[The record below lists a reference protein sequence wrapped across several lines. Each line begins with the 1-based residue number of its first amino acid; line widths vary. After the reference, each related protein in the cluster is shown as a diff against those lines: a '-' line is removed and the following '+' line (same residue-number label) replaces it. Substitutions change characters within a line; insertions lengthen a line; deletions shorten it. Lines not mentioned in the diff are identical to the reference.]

1 VTMLPSGCFDPT
13 ADDRGLLMLS
23 SGWTPLPGAGQ
34 TQFIAGE
41 SFGDFSADALAGL
54 EGTTCDGRY
63 ALAAI
68 DRATRRLVLTRDP
81 AGSVALFWHRDTAG
95 RVHFATG
102 LDSLCQGLAR
112 RPALSESG
120 LSEYLRFLDIAAP
133 NTLYEGVFAL
143 EAGQAVEFTA
153 SGHRELQTA
162 LPVVTPPASYDAAC
176 DEVERRLQAATD
188 RRLAGS
194 AAPAAFL
201 SGGIDSALLC
211 ALASKSGHRVAA
223 FTVGFDTP
231 SLDESATAALI
242 ARHLGLEHHVLRPD
256 GDALEAAFERA
267 HAQAEQPYCDPAGM
281 PTRLLFEACARQS
294 DRVLD
299 GTGAEALPGMMPAR
313 WRRIAHD
320 WIAHLP
326 AAPRHAIA
334 RALGTLP
341 AIDGYARLFEF
352 DVPQDL
358 FIRWNGFTADDIT
371 RLTGRTPDFSRTRFY
386 TAHAALRG
394 ASHLKRLSVLQGTAT
409 PDDRIHQA
417 SIATGLRVEHPFGA
431 PDVTQLLQSLPEDWC
446 WRPDRPK
453 RLLRDLLARHV
464 PEAIWNTP
472 KRGFNIDLTGLLRSH
487 DHRLLRRHL
496 GDPSV
501 IAQLPLDAAEVIRWR
516 DGFIAG
522 DDAMTHRVW
531 ALMNLSAWLS
541 NRRTAASSL
550 VGDPLSRLQ

>member
-1 VTMLPSGCFDPT
+1 MNDAAYGCFDPHT
-13 ADDRGLLMLS
+13 GTLS
-23 SGWTPLPGAGQ
+23 LSTGWVVPAGSSHNVM
-34 TQFIAGE
+34 IAGALFCTDCVADP
-41 SFGDFSADALAGL
+41 SQTGLAPNADGD
-54 EGTTCDGRY
+54 Y
-63 ALAAI
+63 ALAAF
-68 DRATRRLVLTRDP
+68 DALRRTLVLARDP
-81 AGSVALFWHRDTAG
+81 TGVASLFHHRDAAG
-95 RVHFATG
+95 CVHFATG
-102 LDSLCQGLAR
+102 LDVLLTRLPTAPTLSQRGLD
-112 RPALSESG
+112 
-120 LSEYLRFLDIAAP
+120 EYLRFLDIAAP
-133 NTLYEGVFAL
+133 NTIHEGVFAL
-143 EAGQAVEFTA
+143 EAGQAMEFTA
-153 SGHRELQTA
+153 SGHRELRTA
-162 LPVVTPPASYDAAC
+162 VPEVTLPTTYDAAC
-176 DEVERRLQAATD
+176 DEIERRLQAAID

-194 AAPAAFL
+194 DAPAAFL

-211 ALASKSGHRVAA
+211 ALASKAGHRIAA
-223 FTVGFDTP
+223 FTAGFDAP
-231 SLDESATAALI
+231 SLDESTTAAAI
-242 ARHLGLEHHVLRPD
+242 ARHLGIEHHILRPD
-256 GDALEAAFERA
+256 GNALETVFERA

-299 GTGAEALPGMMPAR
+299 GTGAEALPGIMPAR

-320 WIAHLP
+320 WIAHIP
-326 AAPRHAIA
+326 PVPRHAIA
-334 RALGTLP
+334 RTLGTLP
-341 AIDGYARLFEF
+341 AMDGYARLFEF

-371 RLTGRTPDFSRTRFY
+371 RLTGRPPDFSRTRFY

-394 ASHLKRLSVLQGTAT
+394 ASHLKRLAVLQGAAT

-431 PDVTQLLQSLPEDWC
+431 PDVTRLLQALPEDWC

-487 DHRLLRRHL
+487 DHRLLHRHL

-501 IAQLPLDAAEVIRWR
+501 IAHLPLDSAEVIRWR
-516 DGFIAG
+516 DRFIAG

-550 VGDPLSRLQ
+550 ADPPALG

>member
-1 VTMLPSGCFDPT
+1 
-13 ADDRGLLMLS
+13 MLS
-23 SGWTPLPGAGQ
+23 SSWTALPGAAQ
-34 TQFIAGE
+34 THFIAGE
-41 SFGDFSADALAGL
+41 SFDEFSPDFLARR
-54 EGTTCDGRY
+54 EGTTFDGRY
-63 ALAAI
+63 VLAVI
-68 DRATRRLVLTRDP
+68 DRANRQLVLTRDP
-81 AGSVALFWHRDTAG
+81 AGSFALFWHRDTAG
-95 RVHFATG
+95 RIHFATG
-102 LDSLCQGLAR
+102 LDALCESLTRQ
-112 RPALSESG
+112 PALSESG
-120 LSEYLRFLDIAAP
+120 LSEYLRFLDVAAP
-133 NTLYEGVFAL
+133 NTIYEGVFAL

-153 SGHRELQTA
+153 NGYRELQTVI
-162 LPVVTPPASYDAAC
+162 PEITPPANYDAAC
-176 DEVERRLQAATD
+176 DEVEQRLQAAID

-211 ALASKSGHRVAA
+211 ALASKAGHRIAA
-223 FTVGFDTP
+223 FTVGFDVP
-231 SLDESATAALI
+231 SLDESATAAAI

-256 GDALEAAFERA
+256 GTALEAVFERA

-281 PTRLLFEACARQS
+281 PTRLLFEACAKQS

-320 WIAHLP
+320 WIAHIP
-326 AAPRHAIA
+326 SAPRHAIA
-334 RALGTLP
+334 RTLGTLP
-341 AIDGYARLFEF
+341 AIGGYARLFEF

-371 RLTGRTPDFSRTRFY
+371 RLTGRTPDFARTRFY

-394 ASHLKRLSVLQGTAT
+394 ASHLKRLSVLQGTAP

-431 PDVTQLLQSLPEDWC
+431 PDVTRLLQSLPEDWC

-487 DHRLLRRHL
+487 DHRLLHRHL
-496 GDPSV
+496 GDPSA
-501 IAQLPLDAAEVIRWR
+501 IAQLPLDASEVIRWR
-516 DGFIAG
+516 DRFIAG
-522 DDAMTHRVW
+522 DDAVAHRVW

-541 NRRTAASSL
+541 NRHIAASSL
-550 VGDPLSRLQ
+550 VGNTLSRLQ